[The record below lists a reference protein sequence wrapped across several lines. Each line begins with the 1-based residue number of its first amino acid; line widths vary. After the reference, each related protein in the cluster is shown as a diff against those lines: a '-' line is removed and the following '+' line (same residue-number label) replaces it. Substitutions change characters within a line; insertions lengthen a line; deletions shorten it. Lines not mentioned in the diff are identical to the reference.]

1 MRSQT
6 IDIFFS
12 LLRYSL
18 GTQKDFVY
26 KQITDK
32 EWKCLYDLSEKQ
44 TMTGVISDT
53 MNMLPDDVWLPT
65 IGVKMLFIKKALVI
79 ESANRMLNDCL
90 VDLYK
95 RLKKHGIRGIILKGQ
110 GLALL
115 YNNVM
120 SRCPGDIDL
129 WMVDCKRRDI
139 VEFIKKEY
147 GTDINVDYLHVS
159 SLIESRVELEAHVF
173 PSLFFSPL
181 RNMRLRA
188 LLDKWKDEA
197 VCRELPDSA
206 GEIIV
211 PSDEMNR
218 VYLLLHIYRHVFCE
232 GIGLR
237 QLYDYALFLKN
248 GCSEEEKRVFV
259 HQTERLN
266 VRRFA
271 AAVMYI
277 MREVFGLEDS
287 LLLVTPDEVLGKLL
301 LDDVMEGGN
310 FGKFKNDR
318 GKKRQ
323 NKIVEFIHRNIK
335 SVRKW
340 GAYREEVFWKPLFE
354 MYMFLYRKKEN
365 ML

>member
-1 MRSQT
+1 MESQI

-18 GTQKDFVY
+18 GTQKKLVY

-32 EWKCLYDLSEKQ
+32 DWEKLYDLSEKQ

-53 MNMLPDDVWLPT
+53 MNMLPDGVRLPT

-79 ESANRMLNDCL
+79 ESANRMLNDSV

-95 RLKKHGIRGIILKGQ
+95 RLKKHGIRGVILKGQ

-159 SLIESRVELEAHVF
+159 SLIESRVELEAHMF
-173 PSLFFSPL
+173 PSLLFSPL

-188 LLDKWKDEA
+188 LFDKWKENV
-197 VCRELPDSA
+197 VCSELPN
-206 GEIIV
+206 GVGKIIV

-218 VYLLLHIYRHVFCE
+218 VYLLLHMYRHVFCE

-237 QLYDYALFLKN
+237 QLYDYAIFLKK
-248 GCSEEEKRVFV
+248 GCSEEEKRIFLL
-259 HQTERLN
+259 QTKRLN

-277 MREVFGLEDS
+277 MKEVFGLADE
-287 LLLVTPDEVLGKLL
+287 LLLVNPDNVLGKLL
-301 LDDVMEGGN
+301 LDDIMEGGN
-310 FGKFKNDR
+310 FGKFKVNYR
-318 GKKRQ
+318 KKRH
-323 NKIVEFIHRNIK
+323 NKIFEFILRNVNSI
-335 SVRKW
+335 RKW
-340 GAYREEVFWKPLFE
+340 GAYREEALWKPLFE
-354 MYMFLYRKKEN
+354 MYLFLYRIKEK
-365 ML
+365 MS